1 MMRMTKERIRH
12 VSSAVLERL
21 KSQQLFDVTGSK
33 EKLIDALEKSIT
45 DELSVEDRLNAEVR
59 KMLKQYDAE
68 FDSGRADYQKMFV
81 MVKSKLVKER
91 SIVL

>member
-1 MMRMTKERIRH
+1 MTKERIRH

>member
-1 MMRMTKERIRH
+1 MPLPNISQYLGFHCWFVGATMCMLLSLGT
-12 VSSAVLERL
+12 SSLLFAADEKTTGRL
-21 KSQQLFDVTGSK
+21 
-33 EKLIDALEKSIT
+33 I
-45 DELSVEDRLNAEVR
+45 VEDRLNAEVR

>member
-12 VSSAVLERL
+12 VSSTVLDRL
-21 KSQQLFDVTGSK
+21 KSQQLFDVTGSQ
-33 EKLIDALEKSIT
+33 EKLVDALDKAIT
-45 DELSVEDRLNAEVR
+45 EELLVEDRLNAEVR
-59 KMLKQYDAE
+59 KILKQYDAE

-91 SIVL
+91 SIIL

>member
-1 MMRMTKERIRH
+1 MRMTKERIRH
-12 VSSAVLERL
+12 VSSAVLDRL
-21 KSQQLFDVTGSK
+21 KSQKLFDVTGSQ

-59 KMLKQYDAE
+59 NMLKQYDAE

-91 SIVL
+91 NFVL

>member
-1 MMRMTKERIRH
+1 MTKERIRH
-12 VSSAVLERL
+12 VSSAVIERL

-45 DELSVEDRLNAEVR
+45 EELSVEDRLNAEVR
-59 KMLKQYDAE
+59 KMLKQFDAE